1 VRTPPKELRVIG
13 KTIAHYKIL
22 EKLGE
27 GGMGVVYKAEDT
39 KLKRHVALKFLPF
52 ELTRDPEAR
61 ERFTHEAQAASSL
74 DHPNICTVHE
84 ICETEDGQ
92 IFIATAFY
100 EGETLEKRIERGR
113 LEVAEAVDIAIHVAQ
128 GLGRAHEAGI
138 VHRDI
143 KPANI
148 MITNRGDVKIVD
160 FGLAKLAGQAK
171 LTMIGSTVGTVAYM
185 SPEQVQGQE
194 VDHRTDIWSLGIV
207 LYEMLTGR
215 LPFKGE
221 HEAALLYSIV
231 HEEPL
236 ALSSLRSDIP
246 APVSLA
252 ISRALQKDR
261 ALRYQ
266 AAQEL
271 ITELKKVTVLGMAPG
286 IGLPRQEKSIVVLPF
301 ENLSPDP
308 DQEYFSDGL
317 TEEVISDL
325 SNIHS
330 LRVVS
335 RSSAMTFKRTRKKMP
350 EIARELD
357 VQYVL
362 EGSVRKAGN
371 SLRITAQ
378 LIDAATDDHLWA
390 EKYSGVLD
398 DVFGIQ
404 EKVSRSIVDA
414 LKLKLTP
421 EESRKIAERP
431 IDNVAAYQCYLK
443 ANAEIL
449 RFTESSLGSARLHLQ
464 KGLDIL
470 GDNALLYS
478 AMSFVYWQYVNI
490 GAAQEDYIAKAEEY
504 ARKALALDPDSPQ
517 AHFIIG
523 MMNAAFYGNVGE
535 SIRQLKMTL
544 AVNPNDSNALM
555 FLPMCYVV
563 SAGKLAA
570 AIPFIQRFRQV
581 NPLDPWNYSLQGA
594 LHFYDGHYEP
604 ALEQFRQRYR
614 LDTENP
620 MAQFFYAWTL
630 TYNKQLEEAV
640 SIIDQGAKVTPD
652 NACTKFGLLL
662 KYGLLKDRE
671 KALQEITPDFQKT
684 CRRDHQW
691 SYFVAIML
699 ALNDAKKESLDWLE
713 NAVNGGF
720 INYPELE
727 RNPYFDNIRGE
738 ERFKRLLERVK
749 YEWEHFEV

>member
-1 VRTPPKELRVIG
+1 MIG
-13 KTIAHYKIL
+13 KTISHYRVI

-27 GGMGVVYKAEDT
+27 GGMGIVYKAQDT
-39 KLKRHVALKFLPF
+39 KLERHVALKFLPSD
-52 ELTRDPEAR
+52 LTRDPQAK
-61 ERFTHEAQAASSL
+61 ERFTHEARAASSL
-74 DHPNICTVHE
+74 DHSNICVVYE
-84 ICETEDGQ
+84 IGETEDGQ

-100 EGETLEKRIERGR
+100 EGETLKKKIERGP
-113 LEVAEAVDIAIHVAQ
+113 LKVDDALDIAIHVAQ

-171 LTMIGSTVGTVAYM
+171 LTVIGSTVGTVAYM
-185 SPEQVQGQE
+185 SPEQVQGEE
-194 VDHRTDIWSLGIV
+194 VDHRTDIWSLGVV

-231 HEEPL
+231 HEDPR
-236 ALSSLRSDIP
+236 ALSSLRPGIP
-246 APVSLA
+246 GPVLSA

-261 ALRYQ
+261 GLRYQ
-266 AAQEL
+266 TAEEL
-271 ITELKKVTVLGMAPG
+271 ISDLKKVTVHGTASGMAPG
-286 IGLPRQEKSIVVLPF
+286 TALGVELSRQEKSIVVLPF

-325 SNIHS
+325 SKVHA
-330 LRVVS
+330 LRVIS
-335 RSSAMTFKRTRKKMP
+335 RSSAMTFKGTKKKVP

-378 LIDAATDDHLWA
+378 LIDAAADDHLWA
-390 EKYSGVLD
+390 EKYSGILD
-398 DVFGIQ
+398 DVFAIQ

-421 EESRKIAERP
+421 EESQRIAERP
-431 IDNVAAYQCYLK
+431 IDNAAAYQCYLR

-449 RFTESSLGSARLHLQ
+449 RFSESSLGAARLHLQ

-478 AMSFVYWQYVNI
+478 AMALVYWQYVNI
-490 GAAQEDYIAKAEEY
+490 GVAQEDHIAKAEEY
-504 ARKALALDPDSPQ
+504 AQKALALDPDSPQ
-517 AHFIIG
+517 AHDVIG
-523 MMNAAFYGNVGE
+523 MINGAFYGNVREG
-535 SIRQLKMTL
+535 IRQLKMAL

-555 FLPMCYVV
+555 FLPSCYVISV
-563 SAGKLAA
+563 GKPAA
-570 AIPFIQRFRQV
+570 AIPLVQRFKQV
-581 NPLDPWNYSLQGA
+581 NPLDPLNYWLQGA
-594 LHFYDGHYEP
+594 LYFYDANYEL
-604 ALEQFRQRYR
+604 ALEQIRQWYQA
-614 LDTENP
+614 DPEGPIT
-620 MAQFFYAWTL
+620 QFFYAWTL
-630 TYNKQLEEAV
+630 TYNKQLDEAF

-662 KYGLLKDRE
+662 KYGLLNDRE
-671 KALQEITPDFQKT
+671 KALREITPDFQKT

-699 ALNDAKKESLDWLE
+699 ALNDAREESLDWLA
-713 NAVNGGF
+713 NAVNRGF

>member
-1 VRTPPKELRVIG
+1 MIG
-13 KTIAHYKIL
+13 KTISHYRVI

-27 GGMGVVYKAEDT
+27 GGMGIVYKAQDT
-39 KLKRHVALKFLPF
+39 KLERHVALKFLPSD
-52 ELTRDPEAR
+52 LTRDPQAK
-61 ERFTHEAQAASSL
+61 ERFTHEARAASSL
-74 DHPNICTVHE
+74 DHSNICVVYE
-84 ICETEDGQ
+84 IGETEDGQ

-100 EGETLEKRIERGR
+100 EGETLKKKIERGP
-113 LEVAEAVDIAIHVAQ
+113 LKVDDALDIAIHVAQ

-171 LTMIGSTVGTVAYM
+171 LTVIGSTVGTVAYM
-185 SPEQVQGQE
+185 SPEQVQGEE
-194 VDHRTDIWSLGIV
+194 VDHRTDIWSLGVV

-231 HEEPL
+231 HEDPR
-236 ALSSLRSDIP
+236 ALSSLRPGIP
-246 APVSLA
+246 GPVLSA

-261 ALRYQ
+261 GLRYQ
-266 AAQEL
+266 TAEEL
-271 ITELKKVTVLGMAPG
+271 ISDLKKVTVHGTASGMAPG
-286 IGLPRQEKSIVVLPF
+286 TALGIELSRQEKSIVVLPF

-325 SNIHS
+325 SKVHA
-330 LRVVS
+330 LRVIS
-335 RSSAMTFKRTRKKMP
+335 RSSAMTFKGTKKKVP

-378 LIDAATDDHLWA
+378 LIDAAADDHLWA
-390 EKYSGVLD
+390 EKYSGILD
-398 DVFGIQ
+398 DVFAIQ

-421 EESRKIAERP
+421 EESQRIAERP
-431 IDNVAAYQCYLK
+431 IDNAAAYQCYLR

-449 RFTESSLGSARLHLQ
+449 RFSESSLGAARLHLQ

-478 AMSFVYWQYVNI
+478 AMALVYWQYVNI
-490 GAAQEDYIAKAEEY
+490 GVAQEDHIAKAEEY
-504 ARKALALDPDSPQ
+504 AQKALALDPDSPQ
-517 AHFIIG
+517 AHDVIG
-523 MMNAAFYGNVGE
+523 MINGAFYGNVREG
-535 SIRQLKMTL
+535 IRQLKMAL

-555 FLPMCYVV
+555 FLPSCYVISV
-563 SAGKLAA
+563 GKPAA
-570 AIPFIQRFRQV
+570 AIPLVQRFKQV
-581 NPLDPWNYSLQGA
+581 NPLDPLNYWLQGA
-594 LHFYDGHYEP
+594 LYFYDANYEL
-604 ALEQFRQRYR
+604 ALEQIRQWYQA
-614 LDTENP
+614 DPEGPIT
-620 MAQFFYAWTL
+620 QFFYAWTL
-630 TYNKQLEEAV
+630 TYNKLLDEAF

-662 KYGLLKDRE
+662 KYGLLNDRE
-671 KALQEITPDFQKT
+671 KALREITPDFQKT

-699 ALNDAKKESLDWLE
+699 ALNDAREESLDWLA
-713 NAVNGGF
+713 NAVNRGF

-738 ERFKRLLERVK
+738 ERFKRLSERVK

>member
-1 VRTPPKELRVIG
+1 MIG
-13 KTIAHYKIL
+13 KTVSHYHIL
-22 EKLGE
+22 EKLGK

-39 KLKRHVALKFLPF
+39 KLKRTVALKFLPP
-52 ELTRDPEAR
+52 ELTRDTVAKT
-61 ERFTHEAQAASSL
+61 RFIHEAQAASAL
-74 DHPNICTVHE
+74 QHHNICTIHE
-84 ICETEDGQ
+84 IDETPEGQLFISMDCYDGQ
-92 IFIATAFY
+92 TLKQKIAGGPLPVDEALGLT
-100 EGETLEKRIERGR
+100 IQ
-113 LEVAEAVDIAIHVAQ
+113 VAA
-128 GLGRAHEAGI
+128 GLSKAHGAGM
-138 VHRDI
+138 VHRDV

-148 MITNRGDVKIVD
+148 MVTSDGIAKILD
-160 FGLAKLAGQAK
+160 FGLAKLAGQTK
-171 LTMIGSTVGTVAYM
+171 VTKTGMTVGTVAYM
-185 SPEQVQGQE
+185 SPEQATGEE
-194 VDHRTDIWSLGIV
+194 VDHRTDIWSLGVV

-231 HEEPL
+231 HEQPQS
-236 ALSSLRSDIP
+236 LSLVRPGLP
-246 APVSLA
+246 APVSSVIA
-252 ISRALQKDR
+252 KALQKDR

-266 AAQEL
+266 GVQEL
-271 ITELKKVTVLGMAPG
+271 INELKKLTVPGMAPG
-286 IGLPRQEKSIVVLPF
+286 IQLPRQEKSIVVLPF

-325 SNIHS
+325 SNVHA
-330 LRVVS
+330 LRVIS
-335 RSSAMTFKRTRKKMP
+335 RSSAMTFKGTKKKVP

-378 LIDAATDDHLWA
+378 LIDAAKDDHLWA

-404 EKVSRSIVDA
+404 EKVSRSIVVA

-421 EESRKIAERP
+421 EESQRIAERP
-431 IDNVAAYQCYLK
+431 IDDAAAYQCYLK

-449 RFTESSLGSARLHLQ
+449 RFTESCLDRARLHLQ

-504 ARKALALDPDSPQ
+504 AQKALALDPDSPQ

-523 MMNAAFYGNVGE
+523 MMNFAFYGNVREG
-535 SIRQLKMTL
+535 IRQLNMTL
-544 AVNPNDSNALM
+544 AVNPNDSDALK
-555 FLPMCYVV
+555 FIPIHYIV
-563 SAGKLAA
+563 SVGKSAA
-570 AIPFIQRFRQV
+570 AIPWLERFKRV
-581 NPLDPWNYSLQGA
+581 DPLDPWNYLLQGA
-594 LHFYDGHYEP
+594 LHFYDGHYEA
-604 ALEQFRQRYR
+604 ALEHFRPWYQA
-614 LDTENP
+614 DPEGP
-620 MAQFFYAWTL
+620 MTQFFYAWTL
-630 TYNKQLEEAV
+630 TYNKQLDEAF
-640 SIIDQGAKVTPD
+640 SIIDRGAKVTPD

-699 ALNDAKKESLDWLE
+699 ALNDARGESLDWLE
-713 NAVNGGF
+713 NAVNRGF
-720 INYPELE
+720 LNYPELE

-738 ERFKRLLERVK
+738 ERFKKLMERVK
-749 YEWEHFEV
+749 YEWERFEV

>member
-1 VRTPPKELRVIG
+1 MIG
-13 KTIAHYKIL
+13 KTISHYRVI

-27 GGMGVVYKAEDT
+27 GGMGIVYKAQDT
-39 KLKRHVALKFLPF
+39 KLERHVALKFLPSD
-52 ELTRDPEAR
+52 LTRDPQAK
-61 ERFTHEAQAASSL
+61 ERFTHEARAASSL
-74 DHPNICTVHE
+74 DHSNICVVYE
-84 ICETEDGQ
+84 IGETEDGQ

-100 EGETLEKRIERGR
+100 EGETLKKKIERGP
-113 LEVAEAVDIAIHVAQ
+113 LKVDDALDIAIHVAQ

-138 VHRDI
+138 GHRDI

-171 LTMIGSTVGTVAYM
+171 LTVIGSTVGTVAYM
-185 SPEQVQGQE
+185 SPEQVQGEE
-194 VDHRTDIWSLGIV
+194 VDHRTDIWSLGVV

-221 HEAALLYSIV
+221 HEAALLYSLV
-231 HEEPL
+231 HEDPR
-236 ALSSLRSDIP
+236 ALSSLRPGIP
-246 APVSLA
+246 GPVLSA

-261 ALRYQ
+261 GLRYQ
-266 AAQEL
+266 TAEEL
-271 ITELKKVTVLGMAPG
+271 ISDLKKVTVHGTASGMAPG
-286 IGLPRQEKSIVVLPF
+286 TALGIELSRQEKSIVVLPF

-325 SNIHS
+325 SKVHA
-330 LRVVS
+330 LRVIS
-335 RSSAMTFKRTRKKMP
+335 RSSAMTFKGTKKKVP

-378 LIDAATDDHLWA
+378 LIDAAADDHLWA
-390 EKYSGVLD
+390 EKYSGILD
-398 DVFGIQ
+398 DVFAIQ

-421 EESRKIAERP
+421 EESQRIAERP
-431 IDNVAAYQCYLK
+431 IDNAAAYQCYLR

-449 RFTESSLGSARLHLQ
+449 RFSESSLGAARLHLQ

-478 AMSFVYWQYVNI
+478 AMALVYWQYVNI
-490 GAAQEDYIAKAEEY
+490 GVAQEDHIAKAEEY
-504 ARKALALDPDSPQ
+504 AQKALALDPDSPQ
-517 AHFIIG
+517 AHDVIG
-523 MMNAAFYGNVGE
+523 MINGAFYGNVREG
-535 SIRQLKMTL
+535 IRQLKMAL

-555 FLPMCYVV
+555 FLPSCYVISV
-563 SAGKLAA
+563 GKPAA
-570 AIPFIQRFRQV
+570 AIPLVQRFKQV
-581 NPLDPWNYSLQGA
+581 NPLDPLNYWLQGA
-594 LHFYDGHYEP
+594 LYFYDANYEL
-604 ALEQFRQRYR
+604 ALEQIRQWYQA
-614 LDTENP
+614 DPEGPIT
-620 MAQFFYAWTL
+620 QFFYAWTL
-630 TYNKQLEEAV
+630 TYNKLLDEAF

-662 KYGLLKDRE
+662 KYGLLNDRE
-671 KALQEITPDFQKT
+671 KALREITPDFQKT

-699 ALNDAKKESLDWLE
+699 ALNDAKEESLDWLA
-713 NAVNGGF
+713 NAVNRGF

-738 ERFKRLLERVK
+738 ERFKRLSERVK